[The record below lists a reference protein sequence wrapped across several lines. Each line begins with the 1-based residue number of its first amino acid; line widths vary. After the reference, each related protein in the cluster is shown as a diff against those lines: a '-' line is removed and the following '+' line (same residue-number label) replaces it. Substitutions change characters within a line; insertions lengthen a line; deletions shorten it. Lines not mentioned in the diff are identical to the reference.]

1 MRIEKLERSK
11 HKQERVLVH
20 LEGGDLLRVT
30 EDELLR
36 FGLYTGLDISPE
48 VVVQLKEHAA
58 RSETRVRAV
67 NMISARALSRSEL
80 EKRLRDRGA
89 TERDAADAADWL
101 EDIGAL
107 DDLAYARTVVR
118 HYSEKGCGEMKL
130 RDELRRRGVARELW
144 DEALAEALDARES
157 IARVVAART
166 KGRALDERE
175 RRRLCDLLLRRGF
188 SWRDVREAMNAMG
201 AEMEEEDGNL

>member
-1 MRIEKLERSK
+1 MY
-11 HKQERVLVH
+11 

-36 FGLYTGLDISPE
+36 FGLYTGLDIEPE

-67 NMISARALSRSEL
+67 NMVSARALSKREL
-80 EKRLRDRGA
+80 EKRLRDKGA
-89 TERDAADAADWL
+89 TERDAAEAADWL

-107 DDLAYARTVVR
+107 DDLAYAKAVVR
-118 HYSEKGCGEMKL
+118 HYSDRGCGEAKL
-130 RDELRRRGVARELW
+130 RDELYRRGVARELW
-144 DEALAEALDARES
+144 DEALAEAPDARET

-175 RRRLCDLLLRRGF
+175 RKRLSDLLLRRGF

-201 AEMEEEDGNL
+201 AEIEE